1 MAELNARH
9 FTIEEANLIVAV
21 IRPFIREILEIRQN
35 ILRMQADV
43 WPVIEKSIGNGG
55 SQAASLAVKEFDRL
69 EELVRQVQSSGAI
82 LKDINLGLVDF
93 LGEREGRDVYLC
105 WKFGE
110 AAVEFWHDLES
121 GFSGRQPW

>member
-9 FTIEEANLIVAV
+9 FTIEEANLIVGI
-21 IRPFIREILEIRQN
+21 IRPLFREILEIRQN

-43 WPVIEKSIGNGG
+43 WPVIEKSLGNGG
-55 SQAASLAVKEFDRL
+55 SRTASLAVKEFDQL

-105 WKFGE
+105 WKYGE
-110 AAVEFWHDLES
+110 AVIEFWHELDS

>member
-1 MAELNARH
+1 MAELDARH

-21 IRPFIREILEIRQN
+21 IRPLIREILEIRQS

-55 SQAASLAVKEFDRL
+55 SRTASLAVKEFDRL

-110 AAVEFWHDLES
+110 TAVEFWHDLES
-121 GFSGRQPW
+121 GFSGRQRW